1 MSEAE
6 PQELGAEVVSGSVAT
21 SDDSLEMTKA
31 KYTNL
36 CRDLNMDRRTEEQGY
51 QAFHEVSQRCSL
63 EGESLHWLCCAL
75 YAACRRCSTPTVI
88 GQDAVVRGNCVS
100 LNNLLRCCQMSIYDF
115 KTKIKQWCDMAN
127 LPQEFVKEIE
137 VLDRKFSIT
146 FTLYKRFCTIFDMIF
161 SCPPN
166 EKKHSKYISLHGNHG
181 HGKCSYIKLE
191 DICWRLFLCA
201 KNQKPSNTVD
211 LVTSFN
217 LMICCIDLI
226 YNNVLAEKRTDLI
239 NPKFEGLPSNWTEL
253 DFRHKPHCILAY
265 FCDMTEE
272 AKAMKA
278 TTFRQIISSFFQA
291 STIYGN
297 KDTMLG
303 LLANENFER
312 NLKSLNISYE
322 QYVLSVGEF
331 DERILSAYDAG
342 EHTAL
347 NDQSLRPPVTPLTR
361 KQDLPAQTAMAGDK
375 FEPVRNATNNV
386 KQLTA
391 FGRITEPTDFV
402 KQAGEE
408 VIAKLL
414 SIIEGIKQKFLAK
427 YPSTEAR
434 SRFRLAKSFYFYLLD
449 QILQAEI
456 RNKPDIDLKR
466 LLVQKISL
474 DIFNITLMACC
485 VELVLEAYKTELKF
499 PWVLDCFSISAFEFQ
514 KIIEIVVRHGSH
526 EGCLNRSLI
535 KHLNSIEE
543 TCLER
548 LAWARNS
555 TVWDMIASF
564 PLPLPTWLRVNLD
577 RSAGALQIFLR
588 KVYLLGWL
596 RIQKLCSELSL
607 CEKTPECIWHIFEH
621 SITHETDLMKD
632 RHLDQNIMCA
642 IYIYIRVKRMEDPK
656 FSDIMRAYRNQPQA
670 VNSVYREVFIGD
682 NEDGE
687 PKVKDII
694 HFYNNTYVPVIRQ
707 FAIDYLNVT
716 PDVSG
721 RISDLQLS
729 PHPKERTAQPKKVT
743 QSHSLFVSQMPKNEI
758 QQSPNQMVYSFCR
771 SPAKDLQAMNEK
783 VRGGK
788 RMLSFGDEP
797 GLGGIVEMKRP
808 HLSQI
813 KAVMDDRELQSAE
826 QRPAVPAEEGVG
838 GVGGAGG
845 GGGGEHE
852 T

>member
-1 MSEAE
+1 MSGSEAASE
-6 PQELGAEVVSGSVAT
+6 PQELGAEVVSGSAAPP
-21 SDDSLEMTKA
+21 DDSQEVAKA

-36 CRDLNMDRRTEEQGY
+36 CRELNMDRQTEIDGFEMY
-51 QAFHEVSQRCSL
+51 LKVSQRCSL
-63 EGESLHWLCCAL
+63 EGESMHWLCCAL
-75 YAACRRCSTPTVI
+75 YAACRRSSTPTVI

-127 LPQEFVKEIE
+127 LPQEFVNEIE

-146 FTLYKRFCTIFDMIF
+146 FTLYKRFRTIFDLIF
-161 SCPPN
+161 VCPPN
-166 EKKHSKYISLHGNHG
+166 EKKHSKYTSLHSSHAN
-181 HGKCSYIKLE
+181 GKCSFIKL
-191 DICWRLFLCA
+191 DDFCWRLFLCA

-211 LVTSFN
+211 LVSSFN

-239 NPKFEGLPSNWTEL
+239 NPKFEGLPPNWTEL
-253 DFRHKPHCILAY
+253 DFRHKQCCILAH
-265 FCDMTEE
+265 FCDMTDE

-278 TTFRQIISSFFQA
+278 TTFREIMSSFFQT
-291 STIYGN
+291 STIYGS

-303 LLANENFER
+303 LLANENFDR

-331 DERILSAYDAG
+331 DERILSAYDASD
-342 EHTAL
+342 HTSL
-347 NDQSLRPPVTPLTR
+347 NDQALRPPVTPLTR
-361 KQDLPAQTAMAGDK
+361 MQDLPAQPAMAGDK
-375 FEPVRNATNNV
+375 FEPVRNATTNV
-386 KQLTA
+386 KQLLA

-402 KQAGEE
+402 KQAGDE

-414 SIIEGIKQKFLAK
+414 TIIEDLRQKFLAK
-427 YPSTEAR
+427 YPSTEAK

-449 QILQAEI
+449 KILQAEI
-456 RNKPDIDLKR
+456 RKKPNIDLK
-466 LLVQKISL
+466 QKISL
-474 DIFNITLMACC
+474 DIFNITLLACC
-485 VELVLEAYKTELKF
+485 VELVLEAYKTDFKF
-499 PWVLDCFSISAFEFQ
+499 PWVLECFSISAFEFQ

-548 LAWARNS
+548 LAWSHNS
-555 TVWDMIASF
+555 LVWYLIASAPP
-564 PLPLPTWLRVNLD
+564 PLATSLVVNRD
-577 RSAGALQIFLR
+577 RTAGPLQIFLR

-607 CEKTPECIWHIFEH
+607 CEQAPECIWHIFEH
-621 SITHETDLMKD
+621 SITHDTGLMKD
-632 RHLDQNIMCA
+632 RHLDQIIMCA
-642 IYIYIRVKRMEDPK
+642 IYIYIKVSICFYDSLKSFPESAIHVSLPPQVKKMEEPK

-670 VNSVYREVFIGD
+670 VNSVYREVFIGTHD
-682 NEDGE
+682 NGE
-687 PKVKDII
+687 PKVSDII
-694 HFYNNTYVPVIRQ
+694 HFYNNVYVPIMRQ
-707 FAIDYLNVT
+707 FAIEYLNVA

-721 RISDLQLS
+721 RTTDLLLS
-729 PHPKERTAQPKKVT
+729 PHPKERAAQPKKVT
-743 QSHSLFVSQMPKNEI
+743 QSHSLFVTQMPKNDI
-758 QQSPNQMVYSFCR
+758 QLQQSPNQMVYRFYR
-771 SPAKDLQAMNEK
+771 SPAKDLQLMNEK

-788 RMLSFGDEP
+788 RMLSFGDD
-797 GLGGIVEMKRP
+797 GVADSKR
-808 HLSQI
+808 L
-813 KAVMDDRELQSAE
+813 VRELQSTE
-826 QRPAVPAEEGVG
+826 QRS
-838 GVGGAGG
+838 GGA

>member
-1 MSEAE
+1 MSEPE
-6 PQELGAEVVSGSVAT
+6 PQELGAEVVSGSVA
-21 SDDSLEMTKA
+21 SSGDQIQEMKA

-36 CRDLNMDRRTEEQGY
+36 CRELNMDRQTEQQGY
-51 QAFHEVSQRCSL
+51 KMYEQVSQRCSL
-63 EGESLHWLCCAL
+63 EGESIHWLCCAL
-75 YAACRRCSTPTVI
+75 YAACRRSSTPTVI

-127 LPQEFVKEIE
+127 LPQEFVNEIE

-146 FTLYKRFCTIFDMIF
+146 FTLYKRFRTIFDKIF
-161 SCPPN
+161 
-166 EKKHSKYISLHGNHG
+166 
-181 HGKCSYIKLE
+181 
-191 DICWRLFLCA
+191 
-201 KNQKPSNTVD
+201 SNTVD

-253 DFRHKPHCILAY
+253 DFRHKQHCILAN

-278 TTFRQIISSFFQA
+278 TTFREII
-291 STIYGN
+291 
-297 KDTMLG
+297 
-303 LLANENFER
+303 
-312 NLKSLNISYE
+312 YE

-342 EHTAL
+342 DHTGL
-347 NDQSLRPPVTPLTR
+347 NDQALRPPVTPLTR
-361 KQDLPAQTAMAGDK
+361 KQDLPAQPAMAGDK

-386 KQLTA
+386 KQLIS

-414 SIIEGIKQKFLAK
+414 NIIEEIKQKFLAK
-427 YPSTEAR
+427 YPSTEAK

-485 VELVLEAYKTELKF
+485 AYKTELKF
-499 PWVLDCFSISAFEFQ
+499 PWVLDCFSISPFEFQ

-526 EGCLNRSLI
+526 ERCLNRSLI
-535 KHLNSIEE
+535 KHLNAIEE

-548 LAWARNS
+548 LAWSRDS
-555 TVWDMIASF
+555 PVWDMIASA
-564 PLPLPTWLRVNLD
+564 PPPLPTSLV
-577 RSAGALQIFLR
+577 
-588 KVYLLGWL
+588 VYLLGWL
-596 RIQKLCSELSL
+596 RIQKLCSELGL

-632 RHLDQNIMCA
+632 RHLDQIIMCA

-670 VNSVYREVFIGD
+670 VNSVYREVFIGIND
-682 NEDGE
+682 DGQ

-694 HFYNNTYVPVIRQ
+694 HFYNNKY

-721 RISDLQLS
+721 RTSDLLLS
-729 PHPKERTAQPKKVT
+729 PHPKERAAQPKKVT
-743 QSHSLFVSQMPKNEI
+743 QNHSLFVSQMPKNEI
-758 QQSPNQMVYSFCR
+758 QQSPNQMVYRFYH
-771 SPAKDLQAMNEK
+771 SPAKDLQLMNEK

-797 GLGGIVEMKRP
+797 GLGGIVEIKRLVRELPP
-808 HLSQI
+808 HL

-826 QRPAVPAEEGVG
+826 QLPQQQRTTLSAEGAVG
-838 GVGGAGG
+838 GQGG
-845 GGGGEHE
+845 GGAGGEHE

>member
-1 MSEAE
+1 MSEPD
-6 PQELGAEVVSGSVAT
+6 PQELGAEVVSGLVAT
-21 SDDSLEMTKA
+21 NDDRLEMINA
-31 KYTNL
+31 EYTNL
-36 CRDLNMDRRTEEQGY
+36 CRDLNMDRQTELQGY
-51 QAFHEVSQRCSL
+51 ETYLEVSQRCSM
-63 EGESLHWLCCAL
+63 EGTASHWMCCAI
-75 YAACRRCSTPTVI
+75 YTACRRTSTPTVT
-88 GQDAVVRGNCVS
+88 GQNAVVKGNCVS
-100 LNNLLRCCQMSIYDF
+100 LNNLLRCCKMSIYEF

-127 LPQEFVKEIE
+127 LPQEFVNEIE
-137 VLDRKFSIT
+137 DLDRKFSIT
-146 FTLYKRFCTIFDMIF
+146 FMLHKRFRIIMDMIF

-166 EKKHSKYISLHGNHG
+166 EKKHSKYISLHGNHA
-181 HGKCSYIKLE
+181 HGKCSYIKLD

-253 DFRHKPHCILAY
+253 DFRHNPHCILSN

-278 TTFRQIISSFFQA
+278 TTFRQIMSSFFQA

-361 KQDLPAQTAMAGDK
+361 KQDLPAQPAMAGDK
-375 FEPVRNATNNV
+375 FEPVHNATTNV
-386 KQLTA
+386 KQLSA

-414 SIIEGIKQKFLAK
+414 SIIEEIEQKFLAK
-427 YPSTEAR
+427 YPSTEAK
-434 SRFRLAKSFYFYLLD
+434 SRFQLAKSFFFYLLD

-466 LLVQKISL
+466 LLVQKVSL
-474 DIFNITLMACC
+474 VIFNITLMACC

-555 TVWDMIASF
+555 TVWDMIASAQ
-564 PLPLPTWLRVNLD
+564 LPLPTWLMVNLD
-577 RSAGALQIFLR
+577 RAAGALQIFLR

-607 CEKTPECIWHIFEH
+607 CEKTPESIWHIFEH

-670 VNSVYREVFIGD
+670 VNSVYREVFMDI

-687 PKVKDII
+687 PKVNDII
-694 HFYNNTYVPVIRQ
+694 HFYNHAYVPLMRQ
-707 FAIDYLNVT
+707 FVIDYLNVT
-716 PDVSG
+716 PDASG
-721 RISDLQLS
+721 RASDLQLS
-729 PHPKERTAQPKKVT
+729 PHPKERAAQPKKVT
-743 QSHSLFVSQMPKNEI
+743 QSHSLFVSQMSKNEI

-797 GLGGIVEMKRP
+797 GLGGVVEAKRP
-808 HLSQI
+808 HISQV
-813 KAVMDDRELQSAE
+813 KAVLDDPDLQSAE
-826 QRPAVPAEEGVG
+826 QQPAVTTEG
-838 GVGGAGG
+838 GVGGE
-845 GGGGEHE
+845 GGEQE